1 MKFSSFMSYTQYW
14 IYQIILLFLI
24 SGCSIFVDEY
34 QTNQKK
40 VIQFL
45 LSDLPIPEDS
55 TIKRDST
62 VLLGN
67 GDNVSGRIMLDT
79 SSSPAENLIFYTEE
93 ALASGWELMSSKVG
107 EEITLIYFKNGRY
120 ATLEMRPKRSI
131 GGFIAGSVG
140 SSINISISHPDSVTL
155 ENPFL
160 GLTENIPD

>member
-1 MKFSSFMSYTQYW
+1 MKFSQFISLF
-14 IYQIILLFLI
+14 LLF
-24 SGCSIFVDEY
+24 SVSSCSIFVDEY

-40 VIQFL
+40 VIEFL

-55 TIKRDST
+55 SIMRDST

-79 SSSPAENLIFYTEE
+79 SSSPAENLIFYSEE

-120 ATLEMRPKRSI
+120 ATLEMRPKRSF

-160 GLTENIPD
+160 GLTENISD

>member
-1 MKFSSFMSYTQYW
+1 MKFSQFVSLF
-14 IYQIILLFLI
+14 LLF
-24 SGCSIFVDEY
+24 SVSSCSIFVDEY

-40 VIQFL
+40 VIEFL

-55 TIKRDST
+55 SIMRDST

-67 GDNVSGRIMLDT
+67 GDNVSGRILLDT
-79 SSSPAENLIFYTEE
+79 SSSPAENLIFYSEE

-120 ATLEMRPKRSI
+120 ATLEMRPKRSF

-160 GLTENIPD
+160 GLTENIAD

>member
-1 MKFSSFMSYTQYW
+1 MKFSQFISLF
-14 IYQIILLFLI
+14 LLFFV

-40 VIQFL
+40 VIEFL

-55 TIKRDST
+55 SIMRDST

-79 SSSPAENLIFYTEE
+79 SSSPAENLIFYSEE

-120 ATLEMRPKRSI
+120 ATLEMRPKRSF

-160 GLTENIPD
+160 GLTENIAD

>member
-1 MKFSSFMSYTQYW
+1 MRFSPF
-14 IYQIILLFLI
+14 IAFFLLFLV
-24 SGCSIFVDEY
+24 SSCSIFVDEY

-40 VIQFL
+40 VIEFL

-120 ATLEMRPKRSI
+120 ATLEMRPKRSF

>member
-1 MKFSSFMSYTQYW
+1 MKFSQFISLF
-14 IYQIILLFLI
+14 LLFLV
-24 SGCSIFVDEY
+24 SSCSIFVDEY

-40 VIQFL
+40 VIEFL

-55 TIKRDST
+55 SIMRDST

-79 SSSPAENLIFYTEE
+79 SSSPAENLIFYSEE

-120 ATLEMRPKRSI
+120 ATLEMRPKRSF

>member
-1 MKFSSFMSYTQYW
+1 MKFSRF
-14 IYQIILLFLI
+14 IYLFLLF
-24 SGCSIFVDEY
+24 SVGSCSIFVDEY

-40 VIQFL
+40 VIEFL

-55 TIKRDST
+55 SIMRDST

-79 SSSPAENLIFYTEE
+79 SSSPAENLIFYSEE

-120 ATLEMRPKRSI
+120 ATLEMRPKRSF

-160 GLTENIPD
+160 GLTENTPD

>member
-1 MKFSSFMSYTQYW
+1 MKLSF
-14 IYQIILLFLI
+14 IISIIFLFTA

-40 VIQFL
+40 VIEFL

-55 TIKRDST
+55 SIKRDST

-79 SSSPAENLIFYTEE
+79 SSSPAENLIFYSEE

-120 ATLEMRPKRSI
+120 ATLEMQPKRSF

-140 SSINISISHPDSVTL
+140 ISINISISHPDSVTL

-160 GLTENIPD
+160 GLTENIPN

>member
-1 MKFSSFMSYTQYW
+1 MKISAYIS
-14 IYQIILLFLI
+14 IIVLFLA

-40 VIQFL
+40 VIEFL

-79 SSSPAENLIFYTEE
+79 SLSPAENLIFYSEE
-93 ALASGWELMSSKVG
+93 AVASGWELMSSKVG
-107 EEITLIYFKNGRY
+107 EEITLVYFKNGRY
-120 ATLEMRPKRSI
+120 ATLEMQPKRTF

-140 SSINISISHPDSVTL
+140 SSVNISISHQDSVTL

-160 GLTENIPD
+160 GLTENAPD

>member
-1 MKFSSFMSYTQYW
+1 MKFSQFFSLF
-14 IYQIILLFLI
+14 LLF
-24 SGCSIFVDEY
+24 SVSSCSIFVDEY

-40 VIQFL
+40 VIEFL

-55 TIKRDST
+55 SIMRDST

-79 SSSPAENLIFYTEE
+79 SSSPAENLIFYSEE

-120 ATLEMRPKRSI
+120 ATLEMRPKRSF

-160 GLTENIPD
+160 GLTENIAD

>member
-1 MKFSSFMSYTQYW
+1 MKYSQFISLF
-14 IYQIILLFLI
+14 LLFFV
-24 SGCSIFVDEY
+24 SSCSIFVDEY

-40 VIQFL
+40 VIEFL

-55 TIKRDST
+55 SIMRDST

-79 SSSPAENLIFYTEE
+79 SSSPAENLIFYSEE

-120 ATLEMRPKRSI
+120 ATLEMRPKRSF

>member
-1 MKFSSFMSYTQYW
+1 MKFSQFISLF
-14 IYQIILLFLI
+14 LLF
-24 SGCSIFVDEY
+24 SVSSCSIFVDEY

-40 VIQFL
+40 VIEFL
-45 LSDLPIPEDS
+45 LSDLPSPEDS
-55 TIKRDST
+55 SIMRDST

-79 SSSPAENLIFYTEE
+79 SSSPAENLIFYSEE

-120 ATLEMRPKRSI
+120 ATLEMRPKRSF

>member
-1 MKFSSFMSYTQYW
+1 MKYSQFICLF
-14 IYQIILLFLI
+14 LLFLV
-24 SGCSIFVDEY
+24 SSCSIFVDEY

-40 VIQFL
+40 VIEFL

-55 TIKRDST
+55 SIMRDST

-79 SSSPAENLIFYTEE
+79 SSSPAENLIFYSEE

-120 ATLEMRPKRSI
+120 ATLEMRPKRSF

-160 GLTENIPD
+160 GLTENISD

>member
-1 MKFSSFMSYTQYW
+1 MKLSFIISIIFLFTASS
-14 IYQIILLFLI
+14 
-24 SGCSIFVDEY
+24 CSIFVDEY

-40 VIQFL
+40 VIEFL

-55 TIKRDST
+55 SIKRDST

-79 SSSPAENLIFYTEE
+79 SSSPAENLIFYSEE

-120 ATLEMRPKRSI
+120 ATLEMQPKRSF

-160 GLTENIPD
+160 GLTENISD

>member
-1 MKFSSFMSYTQYW
+1 MKFSQFISLF
-14 IYQIILLFLI
+14 LLF
-24 SGCSIFVDEY
+24 SVSSCSIFVDEY

-40 VIQFL
+40 VIEFL

-55 TIKRDST
+55 SIMRDST

-79 SSSPAENLIFYTEE
+79 SSSPAENLIFYSEE

-120 ATLEMRPKRSI
+120 ATLEMRPKR
-131 GGFIAGSVG
+131 
-140 SSINISISHPDSVTL
+140 TL
-155 ENPFL
+155 EVL
-160 GLTENIPD
+160 LLEMLEAV

>member
-1 MKFSSFMSYTQYW
+1 MKLFQFISLF
-14 IYQIILLFLI
+14 LLF
-24 SGCSIFVDEY
+24 SVSSCSIFVDEY

-40 VIQFL
+40 VIEFL

-55 TIKRDST
+55 SIMRDST

-79 SSSPAENLIFYTEE
+79 SSSPAENLIFYSEE

-120 ATLEMRPKRSI
+120 ATLEMRPKRSF

-160 GLTENIPD
+160 GLTENISD

>member
-1 MKFSSFMSYTQYW
+1 MKLSF
-14 IYQIILLFLI
+14 IISILFLFVAN
-24 SGCSIFVDEY
+24 GCSIFVDEY
-34 QTNQKK
+34 QMNQKK
-40 VIQFL
+40 VIEFL
-45 LSDLPIPEDS
+45 LSDLPIPEHS
-55 TIKRDST
+55 SIKRDST

-79 SSSPAENLIFYTEE
+79 SSSPAENLIFYSEE
-93 ALASGWELMSSKVG
+93 ALASGWELMSSKVA

-120 ATLEMRPKRSI
+120 ATLEMQPKRSF
-131 GGFIAGSVG
+131 GGFIAGNVG

>member
-1 MKFSSFMSYTQYW
+1 MKLSF
-14 IYQIILLFLI
+14 IISIIFLFTA

-40 VIQFL
+40 VIEFL

-55 TIKRDST
+55 SIKRDST

-79 SSSPAENLIFYTEE
+79 SSSPAENLIFYSEE

-120 ATLEMRPKRSI
+120 ATLEMQPKRSF

-160 GLTENIPD
+160 GLTENITD

>member
-1 MKFSSFMSYTQYW
+1 MKLSF
-14 IYQIILLFLI
+14 IISIIFLFTA

-40 VIQFL
+40 VIEFL

-55 TIKRDST
+55 SIKRDST

-79 SSSPAENLIFYTEE
+79 ALSPAENLIFYSEE

-120 ATLEMRPKRSI
+120 ATLEMQPKRSF

>member
-1 MKFSSFMSYTQYW
+1 MKFFQFISLF
-14 IYQIILLFLI
+14 LLF
-24 SGCSIFVDEY
+24 SVSSCSIFVDEY

-40 VIQFL
+40 VIEFL

-55 TIKRDST
+55 SIMRDST

-67 GDNVSGRIMLDT
+67 GDNASGRIMLDT
-79 SSSPAENLIFYTEE
+79 SSSPAENLIFYSEE

-107 EEITLIYFKNGRY
+107 EEITLIYFKIGRY
-120 ATLEMRPKRSI
+120 ATLDMRPKRSF

>member
-1 MKFSSFMSYTQYW
+1 MKFSLF
-14 IYQIILLFLI
+14 IAFFLLFLV
-24 SGCSIFVDEY
+24 SSCSIFVDEY

-40 VIQFL
+40 VIEFL

-131 GGFIAGSVG
+131 GGFIAGNVG

-160 GLTENIPD
+160 GLTDNIPD

>member
-1 MKFSSFMSYTQYW
+1 MKFSQFISLF
-14 IYQIILLFLI
+14 LLF
-24 SGCSIFVDEY
+24 SVSSCSIFVDEY

-40 VIQFL
+40 VIEFL

-55 TIKRDST
+55 SIMRDST

-67 GDNVSGRIMLDT
+67 GDNVSGRILLDT
-79 SSSPAENLIFYTEE
+79 SSSPAENLIFYSEE

-120 ATLEMRPKRSI
+120 ATLEMRPKRTF
-131 GGFIAGSVG
+131 GGFVAGSVG

>member
-1 MKFSSFMSYTQYW
+1 MKFSPFVSLF
-14 IYQIILLFLI
+14 LLF
-24 SGCSIFVDEY
+24 SVSSCSIFVDEY

-40 VIQFL
+40 VIEFL

-55 TIKRDST
+55 SIMRDST

-79 SSSPAENLIFYTEE
+79 SSSPAENLIFYSEE

-120 ATLEMRPKRSI
+120 ATLEMRPKRSF

>member
-1 MKFSSFMSYTQYW
+1 MKYSQFIFLF
-14 IYQIILLFLI
+14 LLFFV
-24 SGCSIFVDEY
+24 SSCSIFVDEY

-40 VIQFL
+40 VIEFL

-55 TIKRDST
+55 SIMRDST

-79 SSSPAENLIFYTEE
+79 SSSPAENLIFYSEE

-120 ATLEMRPKRSI
+120 ATLEMRPKRSF

-160 GLTENIPD
+160 GLTENIAD

>member
-1 MKFSSFMSYTQYW
+1 MKLSFTIS
-14 IYQIILLFLI
+14 ILFLFTA

-40 VIQFL
+40 VIEFL

-55 TIKRDST
+55 SIKRDST

-79 SSSPAENLIFYTEE
+79 SSSPAENLIFYSEE

-120 ATLEMRPKRSI
+120 ATLEMRPKRSF

>member
-1 MKFSSFMSYTQYW
+1 MKLSF
-14 IYQIILLFLI
+14 IISIIFLFTA

-40 VIQFL
+40 VIEFL

-55 TIKRDST
+55 SIKRDST

-79 SSSPAENLIFYTEE
+79 SSSPAENLIFYSEE

-120 ATLEMRPKRSI
+120 ATLEMQPKRSF

-160 GLTENIPD
+160 GLIENIPD

>member
-1 MKFSSFMSYTQYW
+1 MKFSQFISLF
-14 IYQIILLFLI
+14 LLFTV
-24 SGCSIFVDEY
+24 SSCSIFVDEY

-40 VIQFL
+40 VIEFL

-55 TIKRDST
+55 SIMRDST

-79 SSSPAENLIFYTEE
+79 SSSPAENLIFYSEE

-120 ATLEMRPKRSI
+120 ATLEMRPKRSF

>member
-1 MKFSSFMSYTQYW
+1 MKFSQFISLF
-14 IYQIILLFLI
+14 LLF
-24 SGCSIFVDEY
+24 SVSSCSIFVDEY

-40 VIQFL
+40 VIEFL

-55 TIKRDST
+55 SIMRDST

-67 GDNVSGRIMLDT
+67 GDNVSGRILLDT
-79 SSSPAENLIFYTEE
+79 SSSPAENLIFYSEE

-120 ATLEMRPKRSI
+120 ATLEMRPKRSF

-160 GLTENIPD
+160 GLTENIAD

>member
-1 MKFSSFMSYTQYW
+1 MKYSQFISLF
-14 IYQIILLFLI
+14 LLFLV
-24 SGCSIFVDEY
+24 SSCSIFVDEY

-40 VIQFL
+40 VIEFL

-55 TIKRDST
+55 SIMRDST

-79 SSSPAENLIFYTEE
+79 ASSPAENLIFYSEE

-120 ATLEMRPKRSI
+120 ATLEMRPKRSF

>member
-1 MKFSSFMSYTQYW
+1 MKLSF
-14 IYQIILLFLI
+14 IISIIFLFI
-24 SGCSIFVDEY
+24 ASGCSIFVDEY

-40 VIQFL
+40 VIEFL

-55 TIKRDST
+55 SIKRDST

-79 SSSPAENLIFYTEE
+79 SSSPAENLIFYSEE

-120 ATLEMRPKRSI
+120 ATLEMQPKRSF

>member
-1 MKFSSFMSYTQYW
+1 MKFFQFISLF
-14 IYQIILLFLI
+14 LLF
-24 SGCSIFVDEY
+24 SVSSCSIFVDEY

-40 VIQFL
+40 VIEFL

-55 TIKRDST
+55 SIMRDST

-79 SSSPAENLIFYTEE
+79 SSSPAENLIFYSEE

-120 ATLEMRPKRSI
+120 ATLEMRPKRTF

-160 GLTENIPD
+160 GLTENIAD

>member
-1 MKFSSFMSYTQYW
+1 MKYSQFISLF
-14 IYQIILLFLI
+14 LLF
-24 SGCSIFVDEY
+24 SVSSCSIFVDEY

-40 VIQFL
+40 VIEFL

-55 TIKRDST
+55 SIMRDST
-62 VLLGN
+62 VLLGS

-79 SSSPAENLIFYTEE
+79 SSSPAENLIFYSEE

-120 ATLEMRPKRSI
+120 ATLEMRPKRSF

>member
-1 MKFSSFMSYTQYW
+1 MKFSPFISLF
-14 IYQIILLFLI
+14 LLF
-24 SGCSIFVDEY
+24 SVSSCSIFVDEY

-40 VIQFL
+40 VIEFL

-55 TIKRDST
+55 SIMRDST

-79 SSSPAENLIFYTEE
+79 SSSPAENLIFYSEE

-120 ATLEMRPKRSI
+120 ATLEMRPKRTF

>member
-1 MKFSSFMSYTQYW
+1 MKFSNFISLF
-14 IYQIILLFLI
+14 LLF
-24 SGCSIFVDEY
+24 SVSSCSIFVDEY

-40 VIQFL
+40 VIEFL

-55 TIKRDST
+55 SIMRDST

-79 SSSPAENLIFYTEE
+79 SSSPAENLIFYSEE

-120 ATLEMRPKRSI
+120 ATLEMRPKRSF

-160 GLTENIPD
+160 GLTENIAN

>member
-1 MKFSSFMSYTQYW
+1 MKLSF
-14 IYQIILLFLI
+14 IISIIFLFTA

-40 VIQFL
+40 VIEFL

-55 TIKRDST
+55 SIKRDST

-79 SSSPAENLIFYTEE
+79 SSSPAENLIFYSEE

-120 ATLEMRPKRSI
+120 ATLEMQPKRSF

-160 GLTENIPD
+160 GLTENIPN